1 MPIINKGGETLGVIQ
16 VLNKFEGIFTE
27 VNEMRLVA
35 FGAQVAIAIEN
46 AQMFN
51 EVKISKNYNE
61 AVLESMHQGMITT
74 NATGFVVKA
83 NSKAIELF
91 EPVFRK
97 SQFWEKSMHF
107 FINKIHGLQD

>member
-1 MPIINKGGETLGVIQ
+1 MLCMPIINKGGETLGVIQ

-27 VNEMRLVA
+27 VDEMRLVA

-51 EVKISKNYNE
+51 EVKNVKNYNE

-74 NATGFVVKA
+74 NARDLLLRQTAKPL
-83 NSKAIELF
+83 NCLSLF
-91 EPVFRK
+91 SGKV
-97 SQFWEKSMHF
+97 
-107 FINKIHGLQD
+107 N